1 MILFEDCVQSFDEF
15 CERNAGNDSPIFEAY
30 ITERGIVIPQSEWR
44 KLPTNMRNSRT
55 GLNFGKDEEETIY
68 KFADKAGSTGQVGSL
83 NVPID
88 VRIDQTSH
96 AANQIYR
103 WEHRFDQV
111 DQEEILSDV
120 RKAAP
125 AIIELILNGKM
136 KVGTGWNP
144 EKNTEQNYEG
154 QVWIKNSDTM
164 LNTIVQAKGRES
176 KNYPLKLLVVTVL
189 RKKEMSLSRRDLM
202 PKIVVGDTHDP
213 IVVAPSA

>member
-1 MILFEDCVQSFDEF
+1 MVFFNDIIQSFDEF
-15 CERNAGNDSPIFEAY
+15 CDNNAGEGSPILEAY
-30 ITERGIVIPQSEWR
+30 ITERGMVIPQSEWR
-44 KLPTNMRNSRT
+44 RIPTTMRNSRT

-88 VRIDQTSH
+88 VRIDQTGH

-111 DQEEILSDV
+111 DQEEILSDI
-120 RKAAP
+120 RKATP
-125 AIIELILNGKM
+125 SIIDLILNGRLNL
-136 KVGTGWNP
+136 GTGWNQT
-144 EKNTEQNYEG
+144 KGTEQNFEG

-176 KNYPLKLLVVTVL
+176 KGYPIKLLVITVL
-189 RKKEMSLSRRDLM
+189 RKKEMSLSRRDTM
-202 PKIVVGDTHDP
+202 PKIVVGDTHEP
-213 IVVAPSA
+213 IVVTPSA